1 MENERTNV
9 TAALAQT
16 HTDQGTDRAGRMA
29 PATHQGLS
37 LHGHRQRG
45 PLKPDRAPE
54 VSPRPGR
61 RSRPAP
67 SDSCLPGV
75 VMTALPGQASA
86 GALRSA
92 LHLGRADCQEGRAQN
107 LQVTGKRA
115 PLATTDS
122 PPHGLLPTP
131 PSGAS
136 DAPQGPT
143 SLAKTTARLQ
153 TAQADTP
160 HWTLPSGSGCLS
172 RAGAGPAPHPR
183 PHQWPEHLVGSGVET

>member
-122 PPHGLLPTP
+122 PPPWPLANPTLRGLRCSPGTHLPGQDHRP
-131 PSGAS
+131 PPNSPGRH
-136 DAPQGPT
+136 T
-143 SLAKTTARLQ
+143 SLDSSLWIRLPLQ
-153 TAQADTP
+153 
-160 HWTLPSGSGCLS
+160 SGSGT
-172 RAGAGPAPHPR
+172 RAPPPSPPVA
-183 PHQWPEHLVGSGVET
+183 